1 MKKYVLIAII
11 LVAAAFYLG
20 LIIDQKHP
28 IDTLYVEAI
37 NSINQAEAIKFKSLL
52 VVGTPDGTVHYRR
65 QGIYDVSSGDLNYLN
80 VANYQFA
87 EDDPRNK
94 EEGTSFSFEAGGTL
108 KMLPIQEA
116 YYCRPLISM
125 LDRGTQERTESELT
139 EFTLLELLPF
149 DADIINRQVMLQ
161 SSENRGK
168 FVVYSFTVDTEYLSK
183 HFPRILLADGLDFT
197 AVFVDAN
204 IKILVY
210 PDTTLTRRVFSDF
223 TIQSKETGER
233 YQFQLDSYFF
243 DNEDKES

>member
-1 MKKYVLIAII
+1 
-11 LVAAAFYLG
+11 
-20 LIIDQKHP
+20 
-28 IDTLYVEAI
+28 
-37 NSINQAEAIKFKSLL
+37 
-52 VVGTPDGTVHYRR
+52 
-65 QGIYDVSSGDLNYLN
+65 
-80 VANYQFA
+80 
-87 EDDPRNK
+87 
-94 EEGTSFSFEAGGTL
+94 
-108 KMLPIQEA
+108 
-116 YYCRPLISM
+116 
-125 LDRGTQERTESELT
+125 
-139 EFTLLELLPF
+139 
-149 DADIINRQVMLQ
+149 MLQ